1 MMKKLIQFEKV
12 LNKFEDILNKEES
25 EEIRD
30 ATIKRFEFTFE
41 LCWESLQEFFREK
54 GIIRRSPKDCF
65 KQAFSYGLIENEDI
79 WINIIQDRNLTTHT
93 YQEELAKEIYLK
105 IKEYVYHFEK
115 LLISI
120 KKNL

>member
-1 MMKKLIQFEKV
+1 MMKKLIQFEKA
-12 LNKFEDILNKEES
+12 LNKLKDILNKEES

-41 LCWESLQEFFREK
+41 LCWKSLQEFFKEK
-54 GIIRRSPKDCF
+54 GIICRSPKDCF

-93 YQEELAKEIYLK
+93 YQEEIAKEIYLK
-105 IKEYVYHFEK
+105 IKEYVCHFEK
-115 LLISI
+115 LLINM

>member
-1 MMKKLIQFEKV
+1 MMKKLIQFQKT
-12 LNKFEDILNKEES
+12 LNKLKDILNKEES

-41 LCWESLQEFFREK
+41 LCCKSLQEFFKEK
-54 GIIRRSPKDCF
+54 GIICRSPKDCF

-93 YQEELAKEIYLK
+93 YQEEIAKEIYFK

-115 LLISI
+115 LLISM

>member
-1 MMKKLIQFEKV
+1 MMKKLIQFEKA
-12 LNKFEDILNKEES
+12 LNKLKDILNKEES

-41 LCWESLQEFFREK
+41 LCWKSLQEFFKEK
-54 GIIRRSPKDCF
+54 GITCRSPKDRF

-79 WINIIQDRNLTTHT
+79 WINIIQDINLTIYT

-115 LLISI
+115 LLINM
-120 KKNL
+120 KKSL

>member
-1 MMKKLIQFEKV
+1 MKKLIQFEKA
-12 LNKFEDILNKEES
+12 LNKLKDILNKEES

-41 LCWESLQEFFREK
+41 LSWKSLQEFFKEK
-54 GIIRRSPKDCF
+54 GIICRSPKDCF

-105 IKEYVYHFEK
+105 IKEYVYYFEK
-115 LLISI
+115 LLINM
-120 KKNL
+120 KKSS

>member
-1 MMKKLIQFEKV
+1 MIKKLIQFEKT
-12 LNKFEDILNKEES
+12 LSKLKDILNKEES

-41 LCWESLQEFFREK
+41 LCWKSLQEFFKEK
-54 GIIRRSPKDCF
+54 GIIFRSPKDCF

-93 YQEELAKEIYLK
+93 YQEEIAKEIYLK

-115 LLISI
+115 LLINM

>member
-1 MMKKLIQFEKV
+1 MMKKLIQFEKA
-12 LNKFEDILNKEES
+12 LNKLKDILNKEES

-30 ATIKRFEFTFE
+30 ATIKRFESTFE
-41 LCWESLQEFFREK
+41 LWWKSLQEFFKEK
-54 GIIRRSPKDCF
+54 GITCRSPKDCF

-93 YQEELAKEIYLK
+93 YQEEIAKEIYLK
-105 IKEYVYHFEK
+105 IKEYVYYFEK
-115 LLISI
+115 LLINI